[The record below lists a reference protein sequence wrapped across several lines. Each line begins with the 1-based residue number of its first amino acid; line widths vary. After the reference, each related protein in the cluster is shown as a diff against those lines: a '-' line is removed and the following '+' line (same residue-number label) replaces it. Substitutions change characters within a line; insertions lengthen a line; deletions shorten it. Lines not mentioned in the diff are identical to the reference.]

1 MLKVSKNNLQRE
13 LLLKMF
19 LFKSSDVAFNDLMR
33 EAKAALLTGSIEKTK
48 EKLTEAIELKP
59 TPSCKQFIAVQELVV
74 RFPKEDMED
83 FYKKQKKFF
92 SQSNKFLDVDVEI
105 EGINNRDSQSIVG
118 RAMSLC
124 SYK

>member
-1 MLKVSKNNLQRE
+1 
-13 LLLKMF
+13 MF

-33 EAKAALLTGSIEKTK
+33 EAKEALLTGSIEKTK
-48 EKLTEAIELKP
+48 EKLMEAMEIKP
-59 TPSCKQFIAVQELVV
+59 TPSCKQFIAVQEMVV
-74 RFPKEDMED
+74 RFPKEDMEE

-105 EGINNRDSQSIVG
+105 EGTNNHDGQGIVG

-124 SYK
+124 SYKQ

>member
-1 MLKVSKNNLQRE
+1 
-13 LLLKMF
+13 MF

-33 EAKAALLTGSIEKTK
+33 EAKEALLTGSIEKTK

-59 TPSCKQFIAVQELVV
+59 TPSCKQFIAVQEMVV

-105 EGINNRDSQSIVG
+105 EGTNNRDSQGIVG